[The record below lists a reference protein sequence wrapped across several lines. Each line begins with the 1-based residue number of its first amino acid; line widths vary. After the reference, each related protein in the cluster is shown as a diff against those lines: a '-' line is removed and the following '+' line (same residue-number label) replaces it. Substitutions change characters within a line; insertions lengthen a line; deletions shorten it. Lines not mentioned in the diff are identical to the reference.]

1 MIVKL
6 YAVVDRI
13 SGIFDGP
20 HKAINDGQFLR
31 SFSDECRNPKS
42 GISEHPEDFYAVVLG
57 SYNDATGQIVP
68 TDGGAQRIA
77 DATDFTRPLTDEE
90 N

>member
-13 SGIFDGP
+13 SGIYDGP

-31 SFSDECRNPKS
+31 SFADSVTDPKS
-42 GISEHPEDFYAVVLG
+42 GIYNHPEDFYAVVLG

-77 DATDFTRPLTDEE
+77 DATDFSRPLNDEE
-90 N
+90 K